1 MKFMKYN
8 LFFDSMT
15 NCIIFVI
22 EYKGQKF
29 ESKIESKDLVSNM
42 IDLQKLFNILELN
55 LFHKLPNY
63 NFEIIDDEFKTN
75 NKIKLKIIYST
86 DYVNFEEKIIFN
98 LI

>member
-1 MKFMKYN
+1 MKFIKYN

-22 EYKGQKF
+22 GYKGQKY
-29 ESKIESKDLVSNM
+29 EAKIETKDLVSNM
-42 IDLQKLFNILELN
+42 IDLHKLFNILELN

-63 NFEIIDDEFKTN
+63 NFVIIDDISN

-98 LI
+98 LN